1 MANGDENKRDFT
13 AEIAGAREVI
23 DLTKFYIKLEKDR
36 SESLS
41 ANLKIQRSLVKAL
54 EEQADESEKIF
65 DGTSR
70 IEDAKKK
77 QIESETLLKKL
88 IQEKKV
94 LALQGF
100 KADSGIQQE
109 LQKQVN
115 NAFKLNKARQ
125 AGVKTIQDSSNVA
138 TKSLNFIESS
148 AGVLQKNL
156 RLPAGFTKGIGGM
169 AKGARAAAVA
179 GKGLGGSLMGAFKA
193 LRLNPFGLILT
204 AVIGLV
210 KALIS
215 ANNKIT
221 ALAKGLGVSKNEA
234 RAINRRIN
242 ETAMSSDNLLNTS
255 KEIGKAFSDINSF
268 LGTSSTVISGE
279 LLDGVATLQ
288 NRLGLTKE
296 SAMGFAQA
304 SLLSGESV
312 NQIKLNAIGAAKA
325 TEEEFGTRVD
335 IRGVLEEAG
344 KTTGL
349 IRANLGAN
357 PAAIAKAAAS
367 AKLLGTN
374 LKDVAAAGK
383 QLLNFEE
390 SINNELS
397 AELLTGKQINL
408 ERARLAALTGDQE
421 TLGKE
426 LLAQVGD
433 FNDFSKL
440 NVIQQEALAK
450 SIGMQGDQLADILLK
465 QGNIAE
471 LKEKAR
477 REGDKETEAQL
488 EQLSTQQKF
497 NAAIEKLKDFVVILV
512 DRLESGTSIF
522 GALFKGFDTTDDTVK
537 TSSRENERSRTELA
551 TLEAIERQNRLLERG
566 MNVTTVTQFDGFA
579 SRDGSAVDGV
589 AQNSIKLSTGMS

>member
-54 EEQADESEKIF
+54 EEQADETEKIF

-234 RAINRRIN
+234 RGINRRIN

-325 TEEEFGTRVD
+325 TEEEFGARVD
-335 IRGVLEEAG
+335 IKGVLEEAG

>member
-54 EEQADESEKIF
+54 EEQADETEKIF

-70 IEDAKKK
+70 LEDAKKK

-325 TEEEFGTRVD
+325 TEEEFGARVD
-335 IRGVLEEAG
+335 IKGVLEEAG

-433 FNDFSKL
+433 FNDFSKM

>member
-94 LALQGF
+94 LAQQGF

-234 RAINRRIN
+234 RGINRRIN

-255 KEIGKAFSDINSF
+255 KEIGKAFADINSF
-268 LGTSSTVISGE
+268 LGTSSTVIKGD

-325 TEEEFGTRVD
+325 TEEEFGARVD
-335 IRGVLEEAG
+335 IKGVLEEAG

-433 FNDFSKL
+433 FNDFSKM

-589 AQNSIKLSTGMS
+589 AQNSIKL

>member
-70 IEDAKKK
+70 LEDAKKK

-255 KEIGKAFSDINSF
+255 KEIGKAFADINSF
-268 LGTSSTVISGE
+268 LGTSSTVIKGD

>member
-234 RAINRRIN
+234 RGINRRIN

-255 KEIGKAFSDINSF
+255 KEIGKAFADINSF
-268 LGTSSTVISGE
+268 LGTSSTVIKGD

-325 TEEEFGTRVD
+325 TEEEFGARVD
-335 IRGVLEEAG
+335 IKGVLEEAG

-433 FNDFSKL
+433 FNDFSKM

>member
-23 DLTKFYIKLEKDR
+23 DLTKFYIKLVKDR

-234 RAINRRIN
+234 RGINRRIN

-255 KEIGKAFSDINSF
+255 KEIGKAFADINSF
-268 LGTSSTVISGE
+268 LGTSSTVIKGD

-325 TEEEFGTRVD
+325 TEEEFGARVD
-335 IRGVLEEAG
+335 IKGVLEEAG

>member
-1 MANGDENKRDFT
+1 
-13 AEIAGAREVI
+13 
-23 DLTKFYIKLEKDR
+23 
-36 SESLS
+36 
-41 ANLKIQRSLVKAL
+41 
-54 EEQADESEKIF
+54 
-65 DGTSR
+65 
-70 IEDAKKK
+70 
-77 QIESETLLKKL
+77 
-88 IQEKKV
+88 
-94 LALQGF
+94 
-100 KADSGIQQE
+100 
-109 LQKQVN
+109 
-115 NAFKLNKARQ
+115 
-125 AGVKTIQDSSNVA
+125 
-138 TKSLNFIESS
+138 
-148 AGVLQKNL
+148 
-156 RLPAGFTKGIGGM
+156 M

-234 RAINRRIN
+234 RGINRRIN

-255 KEIGKAFSDINSF
+255 KEIGKAFADINSF
-268 LGTSSTVISGE
+268 LGTSSTVIKGD

-312 NQIKLNAIGAAKA
+312 NQIKL
-325 TEEEFGTRVD
+325 RVD
-335 IRGVLEEAG
+335 IKGVLEEAG

-433 FNDFSKL
+433 FNDFSKM

>member
-94 LALQGF
+94 LAQQGF

-325 TEEEFGTRVD
+325 TEEEFGARVD
-335 IRGVLEEAG
+335 IKGVLEEAG

-433 FNDFSKL
+433 FNDFSKM

>member
-94 LALQGF
+94 LAQQGF

-234 RAINRRIN
+234 RGINRRIN

-255 KEIGKAFSDINSF
+255 KEIGKAFADINSF
-268 LGTSSTVISGE
+268 LGTSSTVIKGD

-325 TEEEFGTRVD
+325 TEEEFGARVD
-335 IRGVLEEAG
+335 IKGVLEEAG

>member
-54 EEQADESEKIF
+54 EEQADETEKIF

-94 LALQGF
+94 LAQQGF

-433 FNDFSKL
+433 FNDFSKM

>member
-54 EEQADESEKIF
+54 EEQADETEKIF

-70 IEDAKKK
+70 LEDAKKK

-234 RAINRRIN
+234 RGINRRIN

-325 TEEEFGTRVD
+325 TEEEFGARVD
-335 IRGVLEEAG
+335 IKGVLEEAG

-477 REGDKETEAQL
+477 REGDKETAAQL

>member
-54 EEQADESEKIF
+54 EEQADETEKIF

-70 IEDAKKK
+70 LEDAKKK

-94 LALQGF
+94 LAQQGF

-325 TEEEFGTRVD
+325 TEEEFGARVD
-335 IRGVLEEAG
+335 IKGVLEEAG

-390 SINNELS
+390 SISNELE

-433 FNDFSKL
+433 FNDFSKM

-471 LKEKAR
+471 LKEKTR

>member
-94 LALQGF
+94 LAQQGF

-255 KEIGKAFSDINSF
+255 KEIGKAFADINSF
-268 LGTSSTVISGE
+268 LGTSSTVIKGD

-325 TEEEFGTRVD
+325 TEEEFGARVD
-335 IRGVLEEAG
+335 IKGVLEEAG

-433 FNDFSKL
+433 FNDFSKM

>member
-433 FNDFSKL
+433 FNDFCKM

>member
-65 DGTSR
+65 DGTCR

-94 LALQGF
+94 LAQQGF

-234 RAINRRIN
+234 RGINRRIN

-255 KEIGKAFSDINSF
+255 KEIGKAFADINSF
-268 LGTSSTVISGE
+268 LGTSSTVIKGD

-325 TEEEFGTRVD
+325 TEEEFGARVD
-335 IRGVLEEAG
+335 IKGVLEEAG

-433 FNDFSKL
+433 FNDFSKM

>member
-94 LALQGF
+94 LAQQGF

-433 FNDFSKL
+433 FNDFSKM

>member
-1 MANGDENKRDFT
+1 MANGDENNKEFLQNKAQETQFAKEALDFT
-13 AEIAGAREVI
+13 KAILKAESDRREQ
-23 DLTKFYIKLEKDR
+23 LGG
-36 SESLS
+36 SLS
-41 ANLKIQRSLVKAL
+41 LQRSLIKAL
-54 EEQADESEKIF
+54 NEQQDIEEKIL
-65 DGTSR
+65 DGTFRAEDVAQKQATTLDLIKKLEFERQQLVEDSLEDNLEMVGV
-70 IEDAKKK
+70 IEDQIDRAKR
-77 QIESETLLKKL
+77 
-88 IQEKKV
+88 
-94 LALQGF
+94 LAAAQG
-100 KADSGIQQE
+100 E
-109 LQKQVN
+109 
-115 NAFKLNKARQ
+115 
-125 AGVKTIQDSSNVA
+125 GVKKINDSSNAA
-138 TKSLNFIESS
+138 TKSFNFLESAS
-148 AGVLQKNL
+148 GVLQKNL
-156 RLPAGFTKGIGGM
+156 KLPAGFTSGIGKM
-169 AKGARAAAVA
+169 AKGARGAAIA

-204 AVIGLV
+204 AVVGLV
-210 KALIS
+210 KALIN
-215 ANNKIT
+215 ANAKIT

-255 KEIGKAFSDINSF
+255 KEIGKAFADVNSF

-304 SLLSGESV
+304 SLLSGKSI
-312 NQIKLNAIGAAKA
+312 NQIKLDATGAAKA
-325 TEEEFGTRVD
+325 TAEEFGTRVD

-433 FNDFSKL
+433 FNDFSKM

-477 REGDKETEAQL
+477 KEGDKETLAQL
-488 EQLSTQQKF
+488 EQLNTQQKF

-522 GALFKGFDTTDDTVK
+522 GALFQGFDVTDDSIKKSSVEIEEEKKDIIDYKAMADAMANAQINVSTEYDAY
-537 TSSRENERSRTELA
+537 SSRNNTSY
-551 TLEAIERQNRLLERG
+551 N
-566 MNVTTVTQFDGFA
+566 
-579 SRDGSAVDGV
+579 GV
-589 AQNSIKLSTGMS
+589 AQAGARFDSGFQ

>member
-94 LALQGF
+94 LAQQGF

-325 TEEEFGTRVD
+325 TEEEFGARVD
-335 IRGVLEEAG
+335 IKGVLEEAG

-408 ERARLAALTGDQE
+408 ERARLAALTCDQE
-421 TLGKE
+421 TLCKE

>member
-70 IEDAKKK
+70 LEDAKKK

-234 RAINRRIN
+234 RGINRRIN

-433 FNDFSKL
+433 FNDFSKM

>member
-325 TEEEFGTRVD
+325 TEEEFGARVD
-335 IRGVLEEAG
+335 IKGVLEEAG

-433 FNDFSKL
+433 FNDFSKM

>member
-94 LALQGF
+94 LAQQGF

-383 QLLNFEE
+383 QLLNFES
-390 SINNELS
+390 SINNELE

-433 FNDFSKL
+433 FNDFSKM

>member
-255 KEIGKAFSDINSF
+255 KEIGKAFADINSF
-268 LGTSSTVISGE
+268 LGTSSTVIKGD

-433 FNDFSKL
+433 FNDFSKM